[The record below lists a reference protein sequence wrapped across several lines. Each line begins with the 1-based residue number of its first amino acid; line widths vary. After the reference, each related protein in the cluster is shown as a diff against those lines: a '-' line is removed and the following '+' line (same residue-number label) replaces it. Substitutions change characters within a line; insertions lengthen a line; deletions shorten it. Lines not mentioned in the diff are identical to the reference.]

1 MRTSIRPNDPSIFDY
16 QNRLELLAT
25 RDKSALDRLNEIM
38 EWTIFRADLK
48 KPFEKEAKAPGG
60 RPAYDMLLM
69 FKILVLQRL
78 FNLSE
83 EQTEFQI
90 LDRFSF
96 QRFLGLTVADRVPD
110 KNTIWLF
117 KETLIQGDVFERLF
131 ARMWKYLE
139 TRGIRLGEGKIVD
152 SSFIEVP
159 RNRNSPD
166 DNASLKQGE
175 IPKDWDEEKL
185 SHKDVDARW
194 TKKGDENHYG
204 YKAHIKA
211 DAKTKLVEAVVVTPA
226 STHDSQMVDDLID
239 QNDGI
244 WYGDGAYHNQAIHEQ
259 LSEAGVTDR
268 TCEVGRRNRPLNERQ
283 RQRNRSRSR
292 IRSRVEHIFGI
303 MTVSM
308 DAFEQRCHGLVRNAA
323 TSIFSFTIYNMLRLS
338 LLKPKRV
345 AGT

>member
-25 RDKSALDRLNEIM
+25 RDKSALDRVNEIM
-38 EWTIFRADLK
+38 DWTIFRADLK

-60 RPAYDMLLM
+60 RPAYDLILM

-83 EQTEFQI
+83 SQTEFQI

-117 KETLIQGDVFERLF
+117 KETLAQAGVFDRLF

-166 DNASLKQGE
+166 DNDTIKRGE
-175 IPKDWDEEKL
+175 IPKEWDEEKL
-185 SHKDVDARW
+185 RHKDTDARW
-194 TKKGDENHYG
+194 TKKGDENYYG

-211 DAKTKLVEAVVVTPA
+211 DAKTKLVETIVVTPA
-226 STHDSQMVDDLID
+226 ATHDSQVIDELID
-239 QNDGI
+239 RGDGVVF
-244 WYGDGAYHNQAIHEQ
+244 GDGAYHNQEIRKK
-259 LSEAGVTDR
+259 LNRAGITDR
-268 TCEVGRRNRPLNERQ
+268 TCEAARRNTPLTDQQ
-283 RQRNRSRSR
+283 RQWNRARSRT
-292 IRSRVEHIFGI
+292 RSRVEHIFGI

-308 DAFEQRCHGLVRNAA
+308 NAFEQRCRGLVRNTA
-323 TSIFSFTIYNMLRLS
+323 TSIMSFTVYNMLRLAH
-338 LLKPKRV
+338 LKPKPV
-345 AGT
+345 AGG